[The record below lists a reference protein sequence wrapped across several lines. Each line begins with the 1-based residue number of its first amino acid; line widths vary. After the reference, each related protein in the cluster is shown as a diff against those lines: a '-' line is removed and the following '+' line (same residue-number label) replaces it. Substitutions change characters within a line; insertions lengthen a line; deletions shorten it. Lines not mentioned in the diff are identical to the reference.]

1 MMFVVKRGG
10 EDSASEHQLSFNV
23 SSGGV
28 NKEMLEFEISFDQP
42 NYVSIG

>member
-1 MMFVVKRGG
+1 MMFIVKRGG

-28 NKEMLEFEISFDQP
+28 NKEMLEFEIYFD
-42 NYVSIG
+42 